1 MKKLENILAEN
12 MRRFGTKN
20 LNEQEEQDFLN
31 VYLEDFKKQGW
42 TLESGVAKGVGG
54 MTDGRSTNTL
64 TKNDMQ
70 IIFTSNALTGIKV
83 SVKIFP
89 SDMGSDNLQNKD
101 LANAFKAYNHKTPPD
116 IIKLPRPHESGEFK
130 FWYATVNY
138 STVGKTKEST
148 PFYKYYADIIKL
160 SQISD
165 KFSAV
170 NNMNV
175 KDQLKTAGSAL
186 KTGFGQLAGKAKAA
200 IAKTNATPE

>member
-1 MKKLENILAEN
+1 MIKLKNILAEN

-20 LNEQEEQDFLN
+20 LNEQADQDFLN

-42 TLESGVAKGVGG
+42 TLETSIKSQQ
-54 MTDGRSTNTL
+54 TINTL

-70 IIFTSNALTGIKV
+70 IIFAGGALTGIKV
-83 SVKIFP
+83 STKIFP

-101 LANAFKAYNHKTPPD
+101 LANTFIAYDNSLQKMQIPN
-116 IIKLPRPHESGEFK
+116 PHEVGNFK
-130 FWYATVNY
+130 YWYATVNY

-165 KFSAV
+165 KFTAFR
-170 NNMNV
+170 NANP
-175 KDQLKTAGSAL
+175 KDQLKAVG
-186 KTGFGQLAGKAKAA
+186 GQLKGAIGQAAAKV
-200 IAKTNATPE
+200 KQATTQQTAQS